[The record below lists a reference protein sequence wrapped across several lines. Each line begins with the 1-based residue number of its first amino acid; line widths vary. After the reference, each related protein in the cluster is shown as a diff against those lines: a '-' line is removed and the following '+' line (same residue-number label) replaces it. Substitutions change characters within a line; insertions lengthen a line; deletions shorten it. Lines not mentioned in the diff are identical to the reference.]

1 MGRWLQGCGAVSR
14 ALAWVGGLALLASAA
29 AISID
34 VITRALWKVAYLES
48 FELSTYAFAIATSM
62 GLSWALMSKA
72 HIRIE
77 IVYTLFP
84 VRVRAWLDVY
94 AYAGLALVAGVLLY
108 WCGLT
113 WWGNVQS
120 GARSN
125 SSLALPLKWPQGLW
139 LLGIAW
145 LAALAALSALQG
157 LWLCLSGRHEQAHAQ
172 LGVAT
177 LKDEIEAGTGAP
189 AGAPAGTGEPA
200 GAGPEVRS

>member
-14 ALAWVGGLALLASAA
+14 WLAWMGGLALLASAA
-29 AISID
+29 AISVD
-34 VITRALWKVAYLES
+34 VITRAVWKVAYLES

-62 GLSWALMSKA
+62 GLSWALLSKA

-77 IVYTLFP
+77 IVYSLFP
-84 VRVRAWLDVY
+84 ARVRAWLDVY

-108 WCGLT
+108 WCGLA

-145 LAALAALSALQG
+145 LAALAAVSALHG

-177 LKDEIEAGTGAP
+177 LKEEIEAGTGAP
-189 AGAPAGTGEPA
+189 AAPGQEARP
-200 GAGPEVRS
+200 